1 MNRFVKADRNTQVGK
16 PKPFHL
22 TSTEIIGISSIMEST
37 DQKALYERKLAIV
50 LIK

>member
-1 MNRFVKADRNTQVGK
+1 MNQFVKADRNTQVGK
-16 PKPFHL
+16 PRPFHL
-22 TSTEIIGISSIMEST
+22 TSTEIGISSIMEST